1 MVNKMEKPKL
11 NEIINVDR
19 IKMILGN
26 YKGEKQLLELKFY
39 LLKFRDEL
47 KEIGTDPSRLAW
59 DIYRTEKNVLR

>member
-39 LLKFRDEL
+39 LLQFRDEL
-47 KEIGTDPSRLAW
+47 KELGIDPSNLAW
-59 DIYRTEKNVLR
+59 NIYRKEKNVLR